1 MKKIILFITL
11 LFLTCLSYG
20 IEIPKPNGYVSDYE
34 NLFTSEQKQE
44 LTNILTDYEKA
55 TTIEIAIL
63 TVSDYGDDIFDFA
76 QETATKWGIGKDST
90 NNGLLIVISKNY
102 KKLRIQTGYGLEGYL
117 PDGWLKGIGDETAE
131 DYFKNDNFY
140 DGTINII
147 NECKTRIEK
156 EGGYNYD
163 NNKLLSD
170 KNKKHTKNIIMVIIT
185 IVIVIII
192 LCFVFPDTF
201 GLLVFS
207 LIFGGD
213 GDSGG
218 FGGGGGGFGGGGFGG
233 GGAGG
238 SW

>member
-1 MKKIILFITL
+1 MKKVFLFITL
-11 LFLTCLSYG
+11 LLLTCYSYSV
-20 IEIPKPNGYVSDYE
+20 EIPKPIGYVSDYE

-44 LTNILTDYEKA
+44 LTNILTEYEK
-55 TTIEIAIL
+55 TSTIEIAIL
-63 TVSDYGDDIFDFA
+63 TVSDYGDDIFEFA
-76 QETATKWGIGKDST
+76 QETATKWGVGKDST
-90 NNGLLIVISKNY
+90 SNGLFIVISKNH
-102 KKLRIQTGYGLEGYL
+102 KKWKFQTGYGLEGYL

-131 DYFKNDNFY
+131 KYFKDDNFF

-170 KNKKHTKNIIMVIIT
+170 EHKKQSRKNFIWIIII
-185 IVIVIII
+185 IFVIII
-192 LCFVFPDTF
+192 LCIVFPDTF
-201 GLLVFS
+201 GVLLIL
-207 LIFGGD
+207 LISGGD
-213 GDSGG
+213 GDSDSDSD
-218 FGGGGGGFGGGGFGG
+218 FGGGDFGG